1 MEKSLAGT
9 ETYGCSTGHL
19 LSKEPCISEILPRQ
33 RAVLLQT
40 PHLLPSVYLD
50 WLKRELVRA
59 GMEYHTERCFIF
71 RNVLLA
77 AVTNFR
83 ELFNRAVIKIAI
95 KIEYA
100 EVPLSSA
107 SLIVHPVDSQFVK
120 EHRTMTVRSQV
131 NQKSYPWLSS
141 VCCECHSREQEL
153 LVAVLRSVSKIQLL
167 LCYQTK

>member
-19 LSKEPCISEILPRQ
+19 LSKELFKERASEGRNGIS
-33 RAVLLQT
+33 
-40 PHLLPSVYLD
+40 
-50 WLKRELVRA
+50 
-59 GMEYHTERCFIF
+59 
-71 RNVLLA
+71 NVLLA
-77 AVTNFR
+77 AVTNLR
-83 ELFNRAVIKIAI
+83 GLFNRAVIKIAI

-141 VCCECHSREQEL
+141 VCCECHSRFHQ
-153 LVAVLRSVSKIQLL
+153 
-167 LCYQTK
+167 

>member
-9 ETYGCSTGHL
+9 ETYGFSTGHL
-19 LSKEPCISEILPRQ
+19 LSKELCISEILPRQ

-50 WLKRELVRA
+50 WLNRELVKA
-59 GMEYHTERCFIF
+59 GMEYRI
-71 RNVLLA
+71 NVLLA
-77 AVTNFR
+77 AVTNLR
-83 ELFNRAVIKIAI
+83 GLFNRAVIKIAI

-131 NQKSYPWLSS
+131 NQKSYPWLSN
-141 VCCECHSREQEL
+141 VCCECHS
-153 LVAVLRSVSKIQLL
+153 
-167 LCYQTK
+167 